1 MLFEENIMSQLS
13 NREYKELERLRNKS
27 GYTKLSLSDQ
37 RRLEKL
43 EGILNNEKKQVEK
56 EKWVNDRSMKAQQ
69 LHIQPMNF
77 NQQLFLQSMRENI
90 ITIGSGSS
98 GTGKSFLSCRY
109 AASELLAGNIQKI
122 VITRPYVAVSGRT
135 TGFKPN
141 SDIEKLRAFV
151 LPMIGYLSEVLGAG
165 FVEQHIQNGDKI
177 ELAPLE
183 SIRGRNFDNVI
194 LISDESSNM
203 TIGEFQALST
213 RLGKNT
219 RWFCIGDNAQSDTRD
234 NGLKWFENLVVKHN
248 IQKIGLVKFNHDDI
262 VRSGMVKELV
272 IAFEKEGGYKS

>member
-1 MLFEENIMSQLS
+1 MSGLS
-13 NREYKELERLRNKS
+13 NRDWKELQKLQQKS
-27 GYTKLSLSDQ
+27 GYSNLSQPEQ
-37 RRLEKL
+37 RRLERL
-43 EGILNNEKKQVEK
+43 EGLQNNERKQVEK
-56 EKWVNDRSMKAQQ
+56 KKWVDDRSMKAQQ
-69 LHIQPMNF
+69 LHIQPMNR
-77 NQQLFLQSMRENI
+77 NQELFLKSMRENI

-98 GTGKSFLSCRY
+98 GTGKSYLSCRY
-109 AASELLAGNIQKI
+109 TATELLAGNIQKI

-141 SDIEKLRAFV
+141 SDLEKLRAFV
-151 LPMIGYLSEVLGAG
+151 LPLIGYLSEVLGAG
-165 FVEQHIQNGDKI
+165 FVEQHLQQADKI

-183 SIRGRNFDNVI
+183 SIRGRNFDNCI

-203 TIGEFQALST
+203 TVGEFQALST

-219 RWFCIGDNAQSDTRD
+219 RWFCIGDNAQTDTRE
-234 NGLKWFENLVVKHN
+234 NGLKWFENLVQKHYISN
-248 IQKIGLVKFNHDDI
+248 VGVVKFTHDDI